1 MSAKNLS
8 TVANEVIE
16 SYGNTVKNVLHASRV
31 GGERVVGLVEQ
42 NWNRALRESRSQL
55 AAGVATNATAA
66 QQAFCGYYI
75 KGLTVTT
82 GGAQDA
88 VNQIVKLAGAGVE
101 RVAANAS
108 RFEEKTGVTALNTL
122 AKAALPGAVAL
133 CTLATRIEKTSAGL
147 ARKIAGD
154 KKVVAGAKRAATVA
168 RKPRMAKAA

>member
-16 SYGNTVKNVLHASRV
+16 SYGNTARHLIHASRV

-55 AAGVATNATAA
+55 AAGVAQNATAL
-66 QQAFCGYYI
+66 QQTFCGYYR
-75 KGLTVTT
+75 KGLSMTT
-82 GGAQDA
+82 NGAQDA
-88 VNQIVKLAGAGVE
+88 VNQVVNLAASGVD

-122 AKAALPGAVAL
+122 AHATLPGALAL
-133 CTLATRIEKTSAGL
+133 STLAARIEKSSAGL
-147 ARKIAGD
+147 ARKMAGD
-154 KKVVAGAKRAATVA
+154 KVVAKAKRTATTA
-168 RKPRMAKAA
+168 RKPHATKAA